1 MGFARYLKS
10 ILLTCGLVM
19 TAQAVPQPAQIQV
32 VQNLVIPGRVVD
44 LTADSMLLKAPSGEA
59 FVLPRHLGVRLED
72 SKVHPHLQIGSQVSA
87 MVPLDSSE
95 VVLANSRMVV
105 LNTGTG
111 VIQLPVTLMPK
122 DMLSSTLIATNNK
135 KGQHQEST
143 LVQAIQSGGMISPES
158 FAYWNQPG
166 NGAGVVIAKRQDGDL
181 LLATMVDGL
190 PAVRQLKTGGMST
203 DWVTVGSAITVLR
216 DPQLPF
222 YQVEPW
228 KDAAF
233 WQASQTPAVEPPVAI
248 RKVHRGVV
256 PRKVAVAPRHQ
267 SRPAAKGQPAI
278 ASVPGRSYPRA
289 AVRKAPVVVAKAE
302 EESRASLL
310 LPIYN
315 VVTTPF
321 KSLVVAARP
330 SDLLGV
336 YSDRNQGTL
345 SDYTDRS
352 RGVVPGYNAKTRE
365 KDSLPGY

>member
-1 MGFARYLKS
+1 MA
-10 ILLTCGLVM
+10 I
-19 TAQAVPQPAQIQV
+19 PQPAQIQV

-44 LTADSMLLKAPSGEA
+44 LMADSMLLKAPTGEA

-72 SKVHPHLQIGSQVSA
+72 TKIHPHLQVGSQINA

-105 LNTGTG
+105 LKTGTG

-122 DMLSSTLIATNNK
+122 DMLSSTLIATKNR
-135 KGQHQEST
+135 KGEHQEST
-143 LVQAIQSGGMISPES
+143 LAQAIQAGGMISPES

-181 LLATMVDGL
+181 LLATMIDGL

-203 DWVTVGSAITVLR
+203 DWVGIGSPITVLR
-216 DPQLPF
+216 DPALPF

-233 WQASQTPAVEPPVAI
+233 WQASQAPVVETPVPTRRVQ
-248 RKVHRGVV
+248 RGVV
-256 PRKVAVAPRHQ
+256 PRKVALVTRHSHGMPQKARPRF
-267 SRPAAKGQPAI
+267 
-278 ASVPGRSYPRA
+278 ASLPGRKYPRA
-289 AVRKAPVVVAKAE
+289 ATRKAPVVVAKAE
-302 EESRASLL
+302 EETRASLL

-315 VVTTPF
+315 VVSTPF

-330 SDLLGV
+330 SDTLGV
-336 YSDRNQGTL
+336 YSDAGHGPL
-345 SDYTDRS
+345 SDYSDRS
-352 RGVVPGYNAKTRE
+352 KGVVPGYNAKTRE
-365 KDSLPGY
+365 KDGLTGY